1 MNNFPKSIDSILST
15 PFRGDILT
23 PEEGERIRKSSI
35 SHSEVSHA
43 CQESD
48 DVVMVSIRYGDAPL
62 RALLAKGYRITVQRG
77 TMFLLER

>member
-1 MNNFPKSIDSILST
+1 MNNFPTSLDFLMST

-35 SHSEVSHA
+35 SHSEVSQA